1 MNERQI
7 QWKQLQAFEKRGD
20 LQKQAEILTQVLGR
34 HLPAQALVQS
44 LQMAFERATADLE
57 RQPPEL
63 YRLVQERQQLLACN
77 SGTGET
83 IKEFSLPR
91 EAGLIPA
98 AELSWSPT
106 GQIQMLVLETD
117 NGKLSVLQEIDK
129 LDTLRA
135 GLAMNAGYSYLPLSG
150 LKPRTSAFCRALY
163 HPYMPLET
171 VKALPLDLTVSTRHP
186 HLAITDRG
194 AGKLHLIQRE
204 SLRLQR
210 SWPIL
215 PAPNKKALSVSFHP
229 DGKRVFVSALQ
240 PGLLVMIDRA
250 MAQKRIQLPNT
261 HLIGSLGIANKG
273 DLLYCLAVN
282 PETRYP
288 ELWVLDAEKLK
299 RQQVI
304 HLEGEAFS
312 TGADARDIL
321 EITPDGQYAVVMVSR
336 SQPAL
341 FTPCLLLVDLASGQ
355 VKDQLL
361 LRPNQKPI
369 NLAFG
374 ARELYNPKFRLLPML
389 LHGGYGLTEDSV
401 KQAFGID
408 KLA

>member
-20 LQKQAEILTQVLGR
+20 LQKQAEILTHVLGR
-34 HLPAQALVQS
+34 HLPGQALVQS
-44 LQMAFERATADLE
+44 LQMAFERAQADLE

-77 SGTGET
+77 SRTGET

-98 AELSWSPT
+98 DELSWSPT
-106 GQIQMLVLETD
+106 GQIQMLVLETE

-135 GLAMNAGYSYLPLSG
+135 GLALNAGYSYLPLSG
-150 LKPRTSAFCRALY
+150 LKPHTSAFCRALY

-171 VKALPLDLTVSTRHP
+171 VKALPLDLSVSIRHP
-186 HLAITDRG
+186 HLAVTDRG
-194 AGKLHLIQRE
+194 AGKLHLVQRE

-229 DGKRVFVSALQ
+229 DGRRVFVSALQ

-250 MAQKRIQLPNT
+250 MAQKRIQLPST

-299 RQQVI
+299 RQEVI

-341 FTPCLLLVDLASGQ
+341 FTPCLLLVELATGQ

-408 KLA
+408 KLT